1 VIYVDSSVALA
12 RLLTEDRTPPAT
24 LWQQPLVSSRLL
36 KYEMWNR
43 IHARGAVAYARGRGP
58 GADRADRAD
67 RAGARVLARAL
78 EPFPVPV
85 CTLDGLHLASMAFLR
100 DRRQSLELASYDD
113 RLLAAARALGIPIH
127 DL

>member
-1 VIYVDSSVALA
+1 VIYLDTSVALA
-12 RLLTEDRTPPAT
+12 HLLTEDRTPPDA

-36 KYEMWNR
+36 EYEMWNR
-43 IHARGAVAYARGRGP
+43 IHARGLSHSHAQEVRALIGRVALIELAP
-58 GADRADRAD
+58 G
-67 RAGARVLARAL
+67 VLARAL

-85 CTLDGLHLASMAFLR
+85 RTLDGLHLAAMEFLR

-113 RLLAAARALGIPIH
+113 RLVAAARALGIPIH

>member
-1 VIYVDSSVALA
+1 
-12 RLLTEDRTPPAT
+12 
-24 LWQQPLVSSRLL
+24 
-36 KYEMWNR
+36 
-43 IHARGAVAYARGRGP
+43 
-58 GADRADRAD
+58 
-67 RAGARVLARAL
+67 VLARAL